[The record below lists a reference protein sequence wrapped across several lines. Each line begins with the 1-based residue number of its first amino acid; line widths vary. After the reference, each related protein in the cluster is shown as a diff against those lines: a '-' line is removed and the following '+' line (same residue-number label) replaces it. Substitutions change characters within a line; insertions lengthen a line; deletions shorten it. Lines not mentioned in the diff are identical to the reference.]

1 MSAII
6 YLIGYPGVGKLTIAR
21 ALATMTGAR
30 LVDNH
35 LVNNV
40 ALSLLPDPNDV
51 SERVWEEI
59 RQIRDAALRI
69 IAWHAD
75 PGQSFI
81 LTNVMLEAPDDR
93 ALLAQVELTAS
104 RRGSVFVPVVLDCAV
119 EENMARLTA
128 PGRAENLKET
138 DRETAMRR
146 RRSEPLLGF
155 IHANRLDLDV
165 TRLSPEAA
173 AGRIVAHM
181 EGLHP

>member
-21 ALATMTGAR
+21 ALAAMTGAR

-40 ALSLLPDPNDV
+40 ALSLLPDPGEV
-51 SERVWEEI
+51 SDRVWEEI

-93 ALLAQVELTAS
+93 ALLAQVELTAM
-104 RRGSVFVPVVLDCAV
+104 RRGS
-119 EENMARLTA
+119 A

-138 DRETAMRR
+138 DRETALHR
-146 RRSEPLLGF
+146 RRSEPLLSF
-155 IHANRLDLDV
+155 AHANRLDLDV
-165 TRLSPEAA
+165 TDLSPEAA